1 MKKCCF
7 IILLIPFTVTAQN
20 FQGPLSPSMAA
31 NTSCPFSY
39 SSMVD
44 YLPAENAFASD
55 DAYASASHCDCCDA
69 NTRCFETKGFGFNIP
84 LTATIDGILVEVEKK
99 ASGGSMV
106 QDNGVK
112 LLKAGS
118 TVGISQATAA
128 NWPFTDT
135 YFSYGSDTSLWGT
148 DWLPEDINNPDFGL
162 AIASISYTC
171 FGNGSPV
178 ISSIDQVS
186 ITVYFKDVAT
196 TVAGISNNNA
206 NQFLVTPNPATAG
219 IVQLTLPLNEK
230 QVYIA
235 VADLAGKIIYEKAT
249 PATAG
254 QSILRVNLSPGIYT
268 VLVRGSAVSY
278 VQKLI
283 VR

>member
-1 MKKCCF
+1 
-7 IILLIPFTVTAQN
+7 
-20 FQGPLSPSMAA
+20 
-31 NTSCPFSY
+31 
-39 SSMVD
+39 MVD
-44 YLPAENAFASD
+44 YLPAENSFSSD
-55 DAYASASHCDCCDA
+55 DEYTSASHCDCCDA

-128 NWPFTDT
+128 NWPSTDT
-135 YFSYGSDTSLWGT
+135 YFTYGGDTELWGT
-148 DWLPEDINNPDFGL
+148 DWLPEDINSSEFGL

-171 FGNGSPV
+171 FGNGSSV
-178 ISSIDQVS
+178 ISAIDHVS

-196 TVAGISNNNA
+196 TVAAVSFENA
-206 NQFLVTPNPATAG
+206 NQFLVTPNPANAG
-219 IVQLTLPLNEK
+219 IVQLTLPLNKE
-230 QVYIA
+230 QVYIV
-235 VADLAGKIIYEKAT
+235 VADLAGKIIYEKTT
-249 PATAG
+249 PATAN
-254 QSILRVNLSPGIYT
+254 QATLQINLSPGIYT
-268 VLVRGSAVSY
+268 VLVKGSAVSY
-278 VQKLI
+278 VQKLM

>member
-1 MKKCCF
+1 MKKICF
-7 IILLIPFTVTAQN
+7 AILLIPFTVTAQN

-44 YLPAENAFASD
+44 YLPAENSFASD

-118 TVGISQATAA
+118 TVGNSLATAS
-128 NWPFTDT
+128 NWPSTDT
-135 YFSYGSDTSLWGT
+135 YFTYGSDTELWGT

-186 ITVYFKDVAT
+186 VTVYFKDVAT
-196 TVAGISNNNA
+196 SAAVFSNETT
-206 NQFLVTPNPATAG
+206 NQFLVTPNPANAG
-219 IVQLTLPLNEK
+219 NVQLTLPLNKE
-230 QVYIA
+230 QVHIV
-235 VADLAGKIIYEKAT
+235 VADLTGKIIYEKAT
-249 PATAG
+249 PSTASQATL
-254 QSILRVNLSPGIYT
+254 QVNLSPGIYT
-268 VLVRGSAVSY
+268 VFVKGSAGTY
-278 VQKLI
+278 VQKLM
-283 VR
+283 VK

>member
-1 MKKCCF
+1 MKKICF
-7 IILLIPFTVTAQN
+7 AILLIPFTVIAQN

-69 NTRCFETKGFGFNIP
+69 NTRCFETRGFGFNIP

-128 NWPFTDT
+128 NWPSTDT
-135 YFSYGSDTSLWGT
+135 YFTYGGDTALWGT
-148 DWLPEDINNPDFGL
+148 DWLPEDVNNPDFGL

-186 ITVYFKDVAT
+186 VTVFFKDVAT
-196 TVAGISNNNA
+196 SAAVFSNETT
-206 NQFLVTPNPATAG
+206 NQFLVTPNPANAG
-219 IVQLTLPLNEK
+219 NVQLTLPLNKE
-230 QVYIA
+230 QVHIA
-235 VADLAGKIIYEKAT
+235 VADLTGKIIYEKTT
-249 PATAG
+249 PATAS
-254 QSILRVNLSPGIYT
+254 QATLQVNLSPGIYT
-268 VLVRGSAVSY
+268 VFVKGSAGTY
-278 VQKLI
+278 VQKLM
-283 VR
+283 VK

>member
-1 MKKCCF
+1 MKKICF
-7 IILLIPFTVTAQN
+7 AILLIPFTVTAQN
-20 FQGPLSPSMAA
+20 FQGPLSPSMAD

-55 DAYASASHCDCCDA
+55 DSYASASHCDCCDA

-128 NWPFTDT
+128 NWPSTDT
-135 YFSYGSDTSLWGT
+135 YFTYGSDTELWGT

-186 ITVYFKDVAT
+186 VTVYFKDVAT
-196 TVAGISNNNA
+196 SAAVFSNETA
-206 NQFLVTPNPATAG
+206 NQFLVTPNPANAG
-219 IVQLTLPLNEK
+219 NVQLTLPLNKE
-230 QVYIA
+230 QVHIA
-235 VADLAGKIIYEKAT
+235 VADLTGKIIYEKTT
-249 PATAG
+249 PATAR
-254 QSILRVNLSPGIYT
+254 QATLQVNLSPGIYT
-268 VLVRGSAVSY
+268 VFVKGSAGTY
-278 VQKLI
+278 VQKLM
-283 VR
+283 VK